1 MNVQRFFS
9 DIEDVLA
16 EHLGKDWHWSYAS
29 NKPLE
34 IISSTLAEAWI
45 DKNLKSLH
53 VEVE

>member
-34 IISSTLAEAWI
+34 IISSTLADAYDEEGI
-45 DKNLKSLH
+45 SSSDD
-53 VEVE
+53 EVE